1 MTVQTASDLNAQLD
15 QLRVSAINEDW
26 HTFDAVI
33 AEMRAAPVQPAS
45 EPADA
50 QRKLDAIRPIF
61 DGDLGPCPTPAQ
73 WALIKTK
80 FKEVAE
86 VIAAPAQPASDDYKR
101 GYELGLQQA
110 NDAWKARATNAV
122 QPASEP
128 VLWVRML
135 NGEVDWSEDCVGP
148 DSDVADNYEESYEA
162 GPLDAAAPPQ
172 PASEPLP
179 AQPAHPDGW
188 AQGVIAQPASSEDV
202 KAMCA
207 KLDEA
212 YKAFDDY
219 GLRWTLTEAAA
230 MLRTL
235 AALWSKPFEDLFDR
249 YLESRRHDGRQV
261 HKNGKA
267 IGYDEYEYI
276 AAKFVFDAI
285 TTPVQPVRRQPGQ
298 HTNVEKQPDEYKT
311 KPVQPA
317 KKLDDVEYIDVEQLL
332 VDLKEMCS
340 RTCDDAITVIRAQAD
355 SIEYLKSEIKKR
367 DKCS

>member
-45 EPADA
+45 EP
-50 QRKLDAIRPIF
+50 
-61 DGDLGPCPTPAQ
+61 
-73 WALIKTK
+73 
-80 FKEVAE
+80 
-86 VIAAPAQPASDDYKR
+86 
-101 GYELGLQQA
+101 
-110 NDAWKARATNAV
+110 
-122 QPASEP
+122 

-162 GPLDAAAPPQ
+162 VPLYAAAPPQ

-188 AQGVIAQPASSEDV
+188 AQGVIAQP
-202 KAMCA
+202 
-207 KLDEA
+207 
-212 YKAFDDY
+212 